1 MESRKMVLMNLSA
14 GHQWRDRHREQAY
27 GHRAGGGEGGADGE
41 SSMDADTLARV
52 RYTARGLCCRLA
64 IKPAL
69 GQPRGRHWVRGGRQV
84 EAGRTYV
91 YLRLIQVDVWQK
103 PTLYCKAIILQLKI
117 NKSLIMYFKIYI
129 QTLCSWSPY
138 FPSPEREEKDGLG
151 RRPNTHVTH
160 ALTVVHSLES
170 CQKAQVARNRIT
182 GTGASPCYRPQVWHQ

>member
-14 GHQWRDRHREQAY
+14 GHQWRHRHREQAY

-41 SSMDADTLARV
+41 SSMDTDTLARV

-84 EAGRTYV
+84 ETGRRYV

-117 NKSLIMYFKIYI
+117 NKSLIMYLKIY
-129 QTLCSWSPY
+129 TNKH
-138 FPSPEREEKDGLG
+138 FPVEVLTSHHLNMK
-151 RRPNTHVTH
+151 RRI
-160 ALTVVHSLES
+160 ASE
-170 CQKAQVARNRIT
+170 
-182 GTGASPCYRPQVWHQ
+182 GAPTPMLHMLLL